1 MEYAKHYYI
10 MLLCEDNLVD
20 WVDMQDGLMISRRK
34 INVNEFDFSLK
45 KKTQYVCLTGYKQVI
60 SHFFEKLLD
69 KFTYTERVVII
80 LIETDE
86 VYLKKEWLNHAKLYK
101 IYTWNKPFE
110 HEKISCI
117 PIGLNKNRQL
127 NAISTWVSERK
138 ASMAPKTKL
147 LCMNCSL
154 STSPERVK
162 LSNLVENSFS
172 SFCDILPFLSPSKK
186 YYIPSNIEGRLS
198 IAETNPQCYRDWEPY
213 KFILSP
219 QGAGL
224 DCHRTWEALI
234 CGLIPIVK
242 TSTIDELFERL
253 PVVIVQDWSDI
264 SETSLNKW
272 YDDISRKKQNNYF
285 NMDKLNLGYWTSL
298 MSLNHNIK

>member
-1 MEYAKHYYI
+1 

-20 WVDMQDGLMISRRK
+20 WVDMQSGLMISRRK
-34 INVNEFDFSLK
+34 MNVNEFDFSLK

-60 SHFFEKLLD
+60 SQFFEKLLD

-127 NAISTWVSERK
+127 NAISTWVNERK

-162 LSNLVENSFS
+162 LNNLVENSFS

-198 IAETNPQCYRDWEPY
+198 ITETNPQCYRDWEPY

-242 TSTIDELFERL
+242 SSTIDELFEKL
-253 PVVIVQDWSDI
+253 PVVIVQDWSEI

-272 YDDISRKKQNNYF
+272 YDDISTKKQNNYY
-285 NMDKLNLGYWTSL
+285 NMNKLNLDYWTSL
-298 MSLNHNIK
+298 M